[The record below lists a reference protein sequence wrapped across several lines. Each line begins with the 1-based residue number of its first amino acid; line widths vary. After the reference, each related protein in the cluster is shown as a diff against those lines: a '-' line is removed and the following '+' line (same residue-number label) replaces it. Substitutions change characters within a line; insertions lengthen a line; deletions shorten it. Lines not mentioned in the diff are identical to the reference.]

1 VTEQQTSISL
11 NNGSKQELN
20 DGTKKT
26 LMTTGSVIGAFAMS
40 SCCIAPL
47 VLFSL
52 GISGAWIGNLTALYP
67 YKPLIFVIT
76 SVFLAGGFYKVY
88 RKPALA
94 ECEAGSYCASPL
106 SDRLN
111 KVMLWSASLLVL
123 AAMIFPYIAPVLL
136 NE

>member
-1 VTEQQTSISL
+1 MTEQQSFISL
-11 NNGSKQELN
+11 NNGSKPEIN
-20 DGTKKT
+20 DSTKKN
-26 LMTTGSVIGAFAMS
+26 LMTTGSVLGALAMS

-52 GISGAWIGNLTALYP
+52 GISGAWIGNLTVLYP
-67 YKPLIFVIT
+67 YKPLIFIIT
-76 SVFLAGGFYKVY
+76 LVFLAGGFYKVY

-94 ECEAGSYCASPL
+94 ECEEGSYCASPI

-111 KVMLWSASLLVL
+111 KLMLWSASLLVL
-123 AAMIFPYIAPVLL
+123 AAMIFPYIAPILL